1 MTTWLDALAQL
12 RAQRRAGVLVTLLEV
27 RGHAPRDAGTKMVV
41 ADDATWGT
49 VGGGNLEATAV
60 ERARAVIARGGLGPT
75 RFAVGLSEHAPY
87 GHGRQCCGGEVEVLL
102 EPVPVVPAVAVFGVG
117 HVGLELA
124 RVLARQDLDLHLVDS
139 REEAVAPARLRV
151 LDDAVARVESPP
163 RTASRAGPRL
173 APPRHARPGPHP
185 RPRRGPRARRRRP
198 ARRPPR
204 LARPH
209 RLLGQVGPLPPPP
222 PRGRARPGRARRGD
236 HAHRPPGPPGQGP
249 GHHRRRRGGR
259 PAPAARDDGR
269 GRGGAPRGTRSDGEP
284 APGRVN
290 RTRRLGLGPG
300 GVSCSVDGLRRARS
314 VRPGR
319 ASGRPRWPAR
329 PGRSR
334 PHRSRGRGSWPPP
347 PPR

>member
-60 ERARAVIARGGLGPT
+60 ERARAVMARGGLGPT

-151 LDDAVARVESPP
+151 LDDAVARVEVH
-163 RTASRAGPRL
+163 
-173 APPRHARPGPHP
+173 HA
-185 RPRRGPRARRRRP
+185 
-198 ARRPPR
+198 
-204 LARPH
+204 
-209 RLLGQVGPLPPPP
+209 PLPELVLASL
-222 PRGRARPGRARRGD
+222 PRGTHVLVLTHD
-236 HAHRPPGPPGQGP
+236 HAEDHALVDAALRADHLGSLGLIGSSAKWARFRHHLLEA
-249 GHHRRRRGGR
+249 GH
-259 PAPAARDDGR
+259 APAALDAVTTPIGLPDLPGK
-269 GRGGAPRGTRSDGEP
+269 DP
-284 APGRVN
+284 ATIAVAVAADLL
-290 RTRRLGLGPG
+290 RRLATTGAAA
-300 GVSCSVDGLRRARS
+300 VAHH
-314 VRPGR
+314 
-319 ASGRPRWPAR
+319 AAPAETE
-329 PGRSR
+329 SR
-334 PHRSRGRGSWPPP
+334 PPVE
-347 PPR
+347 